1 MQKDAAVIQK
11 ELHFT
16 ATFEGRGQKTSNKL
30 KIKQNKHSTIY
41 Y

>member
-30 KIKQNKHSTIY
+30 KIQNKHSTIY